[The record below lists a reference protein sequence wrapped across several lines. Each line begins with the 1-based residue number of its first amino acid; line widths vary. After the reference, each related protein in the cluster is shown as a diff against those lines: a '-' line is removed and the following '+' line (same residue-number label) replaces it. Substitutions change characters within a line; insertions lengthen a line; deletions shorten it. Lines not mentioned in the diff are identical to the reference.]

1 MVLYNSDGRA
11 YELADGAL
19 GLGREGSV
27 YRIVGEPLVAKVY
40 HNPTPETARK
50 IEAMAAILSVLYERK
65 KPLLLQLAWPF
76 EALYERAD
84 GLWFKGFLMY
94 EVPEGYVSIDA
105 VSQFPANPAA
115 PSMTE
120 RQKIKMLI
128 NLCNV
133 TAELHD
139 IGITLGDWN
148 PRNFLVGEQG
158 SLMLLDTDSYGFT
171 LSDVSYQTTCAAPG
185 YIAPEVLKLMETT
198 CVSDFESLAAATNAP
213 VFTPQTDDFGLAVH
227 IFKMLN
233 RGVHPY
239 SGDLD
244 LDFYDL
250 DDDDIP
256 PAPSLNTCIRSG
268 QSPFIGTS
276 IGYAIPDYALRLD
289 DFGGLMGEAFR
300 RSLFGKPEE
309 RLDARTWARLL
320 DRYLSETI
328 ECAHGH
334 LYHFYHSL
342 QGECPYCRGERA
354 LLARLS

>member
-1 MVLYNSDGRA
+1 MVLYNSGGRA
-11 YELADGAL
+11 YELADEL
-19 GLGREGSV
+19 GRGREGSV

-50 IEAMAAILSVLYERK
+50 IEAMASILSVLYRRK

-76 EALYERAD
+76 EALYERPD

-115 PSMTE
+115 PSLDE

-133 TAELHD
+133 TAEVHD
-139 IGITLGDWN
+139 IGITVGDWN
-148 PRNFLVGEQG
+148 PRNVLVGEG
-158 SLMLLDTDSYGFT
+158 GNLMLLDTDSYSFT
-171 LSDVSYQTTCAAPG
+171 LSDETYGTTCAAPG
-185 YIAPEVLKLMETT
+185 FIAPEVLKLMESTGIGN
-198 CVSDFESLAAATNAP
+198 FEGLAVATKAP
-213 VFTPQTDDFGLAVH
+213 VFTPQTDDFALAVH

-256 PAPSLNTCIRSG
+256 PAPSLNNCIRNG
-268 QSPFIGTS
+268 QSPFIGTL
-276 IGYAIPDYALRLD
+276 IGYAVPDYALKLD
-289 DFGGLMGEAFR
+289 DFGALMGEAFR
-300 RSLFGKPEE
+300 RSLFDKPQE
-309 RLDARTWARLL
+309 RLSAHTWARLL
-320 DRYLSETI
+320 DLYLSQ
-328 ECAHGH
+328 AHVCSRGH
-334 LYHFYHSL
+334 LYHPVHH
-342 QGECPYCRGERA
+342 ECPYCRGKRA
-354 LLARLS
+354 LLARLNK

>member
-50 IEAMAAILSVLYERK
+50 IEAMAGILSVLYERK

-76 EALYERAD
+76 EALYERPD

-94 EVPEGYVSIDA
+94 GVPEGYVSIDA
-105 VSQFPANPAA
+105 VSQFPANPVA
-115 PSMTE
+115 PSLDE

-139 IGITLGDWN
+139 IGITISDWN
-148 PRNFLVGEQG
+148 PRNILVGEQG

-171 LSDVSYQTTCAAPG
+171 LSGVTYGTTCAAPG
-185 YIAPEVLKLMETT
+185 FIAPEVLKLMESTGIG
-198 CVSDFESLAAATNAP
+198 DFGGLAAATKAP
-213 VFTPQTDDFGLAVH
+213 VFTPRTDDFALAVH

-233 RGVHPY
+233 CGVHPF

-256 PAPSLNTCIRSG
+256 PAPSLNTCIREG
-268 QSPFIGTS
+268 QSPFIGTQV
-276 IGYAIPDYALRLD
+276 GYAVPDYALGLN
-289 DFGGLMGEAFR
+289 DFPFLLSEAFR
-300 RSLFGKPEE
+300 RSLYDNWVEE
-309 RLDARTWARLL
+309 RISARVWARLL
-320 DRYLSETI
+320 DRYLSEAI
-328 ECAHGH
+328 ECPRGH
-334 LYHFYHSL
+334 LYASQH
-342 QGECPYCRGERA
+342 ECPYCRGEHV
-354 LLARLS
+354 LLTRLG